1 MFLAGRLKCG
11 MAIFPPD
18 ATFLSVVSGIALC
31 LGCIG
36 KKDYLRAHINRDA
49 LYVNEKLGVG

>member
-1 MFLAGRLKCG
+1 